1 MAHRQARPARVTSIG
16 SALEP
21 ISGART
27 GWIVDTGP
35 NGEPRVDYQGNR
47 AGPLAARTIV
57 EIPASPPGERRP
69 ALLIFDSND
78 PRQPVVVG
86 LLRRSASADI
96 EARLPGRPV
105 AQVDGR
111 RVVLEGTDEVVLRC
125 GKASITLRR
134 NGRVV
139 IRGAQIESRAAGANK
154 VRGGSVQ
161 IN

>member
-1 MAHRQARPARVTSIG
+1 MAKRHARPAIISIG
-16 SALEP
+16 SGLEP

-27 GWIVDTGP
+27 GWIVGSGQ
-35 NGEPRVDYQGNR
+35 NGEPRVDFEGNR

-57 EIPASPPGERRP
+57 PIPPEAAGARREVVLIFESGDPREPIVIGLVRRP
-69 ALLIFDSND
+69 A
-78 PRQPVVVG
+78 RG
-86 LLRRSASADI
+86 EI
-96 EARLPGRPV
+96 EARLPGHPV
-105 AQVDGR
+105 AEIDGR
-111 RVVLEGTDEVVLRC
+111 RVALEAMDELVLRC
-125 GKASITLRR
+125 GEASITLRR

>member
-1 MAHRQARPARVTSIG
+1 MARRRATPAMVTSIG

-27 GWIVDTGP
+27 GWIVGIGP
-35 NGEPRVDYQGNR
+35 NGEPRVDYEGNR

-57 EIPASPPGERRP
+57 EIPPSLPGEKRP

-78 PRQPVVVG
+78 PRQPVILG
-86 LLRRSASADI
+86 LLRRSVSPDI

-105 AQVDGR
+105 AEVDGR
-111 RVVLEGTDEVVLRC
+111 RLVLEGTDEVVLRC

-139 IRGAQIESRAAGANK
+139 IRGAQIETRAAGANK